1 MGIFSIILFSILCT
15 NVIKSKEI
23 FQFKYVDKFNAYLK
37 EYNKSYNTSEYW
49 KRYYIFETNYDY
61 IQTHNSKNKTYSLGI
76 NNFTDVSRD
85 EFRSM
90 YLKGLTKNY
99 HPIKKNYHQY
109 VHSHIPTSIDWRAS
123 GLVTNV
129 KDQGQC
135 GSCWAFSAVGTME
148 GQHAKK
154 TGNLVSLSEQ
164 NLVDCSGSYG
174 NEGCSG
180 GWPSSAMEYVIKNK
194 GIDTEDSYTYEA
206 EDDSCRFNQST
217 KGATISEV
225 MYVPSD
231 NITLLYHAIATVG
244 PISVA
249 IDAEGDFQMYS
260 SGIYETTDCSDEYLD
275 HAVLAIGYG
284 VSNKGKKY
292 YIVKNSWGSSWGMD
306 GYIYYSADIVNMCG
320 IANNAT
326 YPKV

>member
-1 MGIFSIILFSILCT
+1 MGIFSIILVSILCI
-15 NVIKSKEI
+15 NAIDSKET

-37 EYNKSYNTSEYW
+37 EYHKYYNTSEYW
-49 KRYYIFETNYDY
+49 KRYYIFENNYDY
-61 IQTHNSKNKTYSLGI
+61 IQTHNGKNKTYSLGI

-99 HPIKKNYHQY
+99 HPIKKNYHKY
-109 VHSHIPTSIDWRAS
+109 DNSHIPSSIDWRAS
-123 GLVTNV
+123 GLVTDV

-194 GIDTEDSYTYEA
+194 GIDTEDYYTYEA
-206 EDDSCRFNQST
+206 EDDSCRYKQST

-231 NITLLYHAIATVG
+231 NITLLYHAIATMG

-275 HAVLAIGYG
+275 HAVLVIGYG
-284 VSNKGKKY
+284 VSSNGKKY
-292 YIVKNSWGSSWGMD
+292 YIVKNSWGSDWGMN

>member
-1 MGIFSIILFSILCT
+1 MRVFSILAIIFAVT
-15 NVIKSKEI
+15 NVIQTKEVLK
-23 FQFKYVDKFNAYLK
+23 FEYVDLFNSYLK
-37 EYNKSYNTSEYW
+37 EYNKFYNTSEYW
-49 KRYYIFETNYDY
+49 KRYYIFKDNYKY
-61 IQTHNSKNKTYSLGI
+61 IQEHKNKNKTYNIGI
-76 NNFTDVSRD
+76 NNFTDVSRN
-85 EFRSM
+85 EFKSI
-90 YLKGLTKNY
+90 YLKGLKKTYNPTKKTY
-99 HPIKKNYHQY
+99 HHYDNVY
-109 VHSHIPTSIDWRAS
+109 IPSSIDWRAN

-135 GSCWAFSAVGTME
+135 GSCWAFSAVGTIE

-164 NLVDCSGSYG
+164 NLVDCSYSYG
-174 NEGCSG
+174 DEGCGG

-194 GIDTEDSYTYEA
+194 GIDTEDSYSYEA
-206 EDDSCRFNQST
+206 EDDSCRYNKTNS
-217 KGATISEV
+217 GATVKDVI
-225 MYVPSD
+225 YVPSD

-260 SGIYETTDCSDEYLD
+260 SGIYETTECSDEYLD
-275 HAVLAIGYG
+275 HAVLVVGYG
-284 VSNKGKKY
+284 ISSNGKKF
-292 YIVKNSWGSSWGMD
+292 YIVKNSWGVDWGMD